1 MQLKCGV
8 DPVEVWKVEDNEGR
22 PTLSTGKLISGVQV
36 IIGRVELYLAPLR
49 NFNSLDFSELCYHI
63 GQTCLGISCRY

>member
-8 DPVEVWKVEDNEGR
+8 DPVEVWKVQDNEGR
-22 PTLSTGKLISGVQV
+22 TTLSTGKLISGVEV
-36 IIGRVELYLAPLR
+36 IIGRVELYLASLR

>member
-8 DPVEVWKVEDNEGR
+8 DPVEVWKVQDNEGR
-22 PTLSTGKLISGVQV
+22 TTLSTGKLISGVEV

-49 NFNSLDFSELCYHI
+49 NFNSLDFSALVSYWTNLSGYILHI
-63 GQTCLGISCRY
+63 